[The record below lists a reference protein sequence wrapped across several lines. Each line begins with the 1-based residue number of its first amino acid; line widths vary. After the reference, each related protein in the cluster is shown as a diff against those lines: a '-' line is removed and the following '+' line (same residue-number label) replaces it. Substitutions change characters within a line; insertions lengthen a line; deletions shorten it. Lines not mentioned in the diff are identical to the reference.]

1 MDAKSVDADFIF
13 RIFTAC
19 QHDIPTIIIDI
30 RPHKEFKQ
38 NHVAGAFC
46 VRLSSNGQV
55 LADYSA
61 SSYNI
66 KWSQDCW
73 WGRNVLVYGEEGL
86 KKDHP
91 VVRFLVTQGKC
102 RALYYYKDGYG
113 TFEQRYP
120 FLCTTSV
127 KSSCIKKYPAQII
140 PGVLYLGDWG
150 HATNLERLDELNIR
164 RILTIHNHPENLRPP
179 PHIRHLKQ
187 ELPDVEDADISS
199 LFSQAYDF
207 IDEGRERGQAV
218 LVHCGAG
225 VSRSATL
232 VIMYLMRRNAWSAHK
247 AREHVVERRS
257 VVSLNDGFW
266 LTLCALEPSL
276 GIADRSDPT
285 ATTGFRGADAPEPQQ
300 IKVQLSKDA
309 AGGKVPVKMVY
320 GKEAREL
327 PGIDGGGAGD
337 AAAATVAGSK
347 RSMEGDGEGGGGK
360 RSRLASGGLSSGS
373 GGDSG
378 FLLSFEVRKPEGL
391 IGRLEVGPMRPSQ
404 RLVLGRLPDC
414 DVVLEHASI
423 SRHHAAISVDRSG
436 ATYVTDLQ
444 SGHGTKVGDIW
455 IKPNAPRQLQL
466 GQTMGFGASTR
477 SYKLISIS
485 KD

>member
-1 MDAKSVDADFIF
+1 MEAKSVDADFIF

-19 QHDIPTIIIDI
+19 QHDIPTILIDV
-30 RPHKEFKQ
+30 RPHKDFKH
-38 NHVAGAFC
+38 NHIAGSFC

-73 WGRNVLVYGEEGL
+73 WGRNVLVYGDDGL

-91 VVRFLVTQGKC
+91 VVRFLASQGKC
-102 RALYYYKDGYG
+102 RALLYFKDGYG
-113 TFEQRYP
+113 AFERRYP

-127 KSSCIKKYPAQII
+127 KSASIKKYPSQII
-140 PGVLYLGDWG
+140 PGLLYLGDWDN
-150 HATNLERLDELNIR
+150 ATDLDRLDELKIR

-179 PHIRHLKQ
+179 LHIRHLRQ
-187 ELPDVEDADISS
+187 QLPDVEEANISE
-199 LFSQAYDF
+199 LFAPAYEF

-232 VIMYLMRRNAWSAHK
+232 VLMYLMRRNAWSAQR
-247 AREHVVERRS
+247 ARDYVTERRS
-257 VVSLNDGFW
+257 AVALNDGFW
-266 LTLCALEPSL
+266 VTLCALEPSL
-276 GIADRSDPT
+276 GIGERSDPN

-300 IKVQLSKDA
+300 LRVQISKDA
-309 AGGKVPVKMVY
+309 AGGKVPVRAL
-320 GKEAREL
+320 GPQEARE
-327 PGIDGGGAGD
+327 AAE
-337 AAAATVAGSK
+337 AAAGAK
-347 RSMEGDGEGGGGK
+347 RQRDGEDGGGGGK
-360 RSRLASGGLSSGS
+360 RSRLGGEAETGAVSSGG
-373 GGDSG
+373 G

-391 IGRLEVGPMRPSQ
+391 VGRLEVGPMRFSQ
-404 RLVLGRLPDC
+404 RLVLGRSPDC

-423 SRHHAAISVDRSG
+423 SRQHAAVTVDRGG
-436 ATYVTDLQ
+436 AVFVTDLQ
-444 SGHGTKVGDIW
+444 SGHGTKVGDTW

-466 GQTMGFGASTR
+466 GHTMGFGASTR
-477 SYKLISIS
+477 SYKLLSVT
-485 KD
+485 KG